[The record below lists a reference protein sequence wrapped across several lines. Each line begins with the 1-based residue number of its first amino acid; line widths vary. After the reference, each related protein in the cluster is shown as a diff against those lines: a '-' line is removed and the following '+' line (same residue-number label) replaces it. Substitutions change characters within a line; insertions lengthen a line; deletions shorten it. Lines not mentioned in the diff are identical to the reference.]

1 MLVPN
6 DVYCSDSTAF
16 QILQGPKLV
25 LYFQYTPADTSN
37 SMSGRLPTAA
47 IILSLSIH
55 PNAAGKST
63 QIGLLTIMAQC
74 WLFVPAEMQVFG
86 EPFA

>member
-1 MLVPN
+1 
-6 DVYCSDSTAF
+6 
-16 QILQGPKLV
+16 
-25 LYFQYTPADTSN
+25 
-37 SMSGRLPTAA
+37 MSGRLPTAA
-47 IILSLSIH
+47 ITYTLSLSIH

-74 WLFVPAEMQVFG
+74 WLFVPAENG